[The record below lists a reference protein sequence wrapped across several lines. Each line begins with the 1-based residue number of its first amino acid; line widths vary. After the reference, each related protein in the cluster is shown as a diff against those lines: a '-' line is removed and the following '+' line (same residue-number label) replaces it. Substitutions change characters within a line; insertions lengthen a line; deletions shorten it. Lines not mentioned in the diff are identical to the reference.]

1 METSPNQGVLV
12 FRSGDNWSHKFSKPG
27 KSPAAMA
34 AGSIPAVRC
43 RESDSGWFAEA
54 IQMARHCDT
63 ANRIRATEENARMS
77 SGIIF
82 LSGDILR
89 PTPSLAN
96 GPVVPVLRDFWA
108 PVPTCKLL
116 YINRLLLA

>member
-1 METSPNQGVLV
+1 METSPSQGVLV
-12 FRSGDNWSHKFSKPG
+12 FKFGDNWSHKFSKPA

-34 AGSIPAVRC
+34 AGPIPAFRC
-43 RESDSGWFAEA
+43 KESDSGWFAEA

-63 ANRIRATEENARMS
+63 ANRISATEENARMK

-89 PTPSLAN
+89 LTRSLAN
-96 GPVVPVLRDFWA
+96 GPAVPA
-108 PVPTCKLL
+108 
-116 YINRLLLA
+116 

>member
-1 METSPNQGVLV
+1 METSPSQGVLV
-12 FRSGDNWSHKFSKPG
+12 LRSGDNWSHKFSKPG

-43 RESDSGWFAEA
+43 RESDSGWVAEA

-63 ANRIRATEENARMS
+63 ANRISATEENARMK

-82 LSGDILR
+82 LSGVYIAASKGIGQWSGG
-89 PTPSLAN
+89 TGLA
-96 GPVVPVLRDFWA
+96 GLLG
-108 PVPTCKLL
+108 TCPYL
-116 YINRLLLA
+116 